1 MGLGF
6 FKKGLIKVIM
16 MLKITD
22 INLLLKRDGGGGGGT
37 VSVLLISA

>member
-22 INLLLKRDGGGGGGT
+22 INLPLKRDGGGT
-37 VSVLLISA
+37 VTVLLISA